1 MTLSEVSS
9 KSNSHFLFSS
19 ACAYFDFNF
28 QKWRDTGELKERKK
42 IIKKRKTHSRFV
54 DGGRESSSTTLLLL
68 PTPFCC
74 WVVVVMPPP
83 PPAAKAPSFVL
94 SARTVIVPS
103 LSLFNFGVRGERS
116 RFQKSQLSSLLEKT
130 SLSLSVQKE
139 SAWFAITLTDELFL
153 FLSSGDER
161 DSSARSLLL

>member
-1 MTLSEVSS
+1 MERERH
-9 KSNSHFLFSS
+9 K
-19 ACAYFDFNF
+19 
-28 QKWRDTGELKERKK
+28 GELKERKK
-42 IIKKRKTHSRFV
+42 TIKKWKTHSRFV

-74 WVVVVMPPP
+74 WVVVVVMPPP